1 MEKLIK
7 IAIVTPVYPPYRGGM
22 GSAASQDAEMLRA
35 DGGFE
40 VEVFTP
46 KYKDSEKLKAESTKR
61 EIAKGVSQLKPF
73 YQWGNAAVLLDLLR
87 VLKGFDIIHLHYPFF
102 GSDIITAFAAK
113 LYKVPLIITCHMRPK
128 ASGFLGFTFKVYRL
142 VLERFIFGSA
152 RGVLVSSLDYA
163 KAHNINHLQL
173 IDFPFAVDTDRFTPA
188 RSYSPPT
195 MVESEGAP
203 ESGDLKGGHI
213 LFVGGLDNAHYFK
226 GVDVLLR
233 SCAKLTSSWRLTIVG
248 DGDCRFVFEAL
259 SKELAID
266 DRVMF
271 AGSVPFDDLPKI
283 YQSADIH
290 VLPSVD
296 QSEAFGLVTLE
307 AMATGIPSVVS
318 NLPGVRSVI
327 EPEVSG
333 LLVEPGSIESL
344 TIALDRLLAD
354 EKLRKKMGEKARKRS
369 EDQYYQAKRTV
380 RLINIYKNVIK
391 AL

>member
-22 GSAASQDAEMLRA
+22 GSAAAQDAEILQA
-35 DGGFE
+35 DTRFE
-40 VEVFTP
+40 VDVFTP
-46 KYKDSEKLKAESTKR
+46 EYKNSEKLKAESGKR
-61 EIAKGVSQLKPF
+61 EITKGENQLKPF
-73 YQWGNAAVLLDLLR
+73 YQWGNAAVLTDLLK
-87 VLKGFDIIHLHYPFF
+87 VLRSFDIIHLHYPFF

-128 ASGFLGFTFKVYRL
+128 ASGFLGFTFRVYRL
-142 VLERFIFGSA
+142 VLERFIFGTA

-173 IDFPFAVDTDRFTPA
+173 IDFPFAVDTDRFTPI
-188 RSYSPPT
+188 RSLDIPPF
-195 MVESEGAP
+195 M
-203 ESGDLKGGHI
+203 GGKRGEI
-213 LFVGGLDNAHYFK
+213 IFVGGLDDAHYFK
-226 GVDVLLR
+226 GVDILLR
-233 SCAKLTSSWRLTIVG
+233 SCAKLSSSWRLTIVG

-259 SKELAID
+259 AKELGID
-266 DRVMF
+266 DRVTF

-290 VLPSVD
+290 VLPSID

-327 EPEVSG
+327 EPEVTG

-344 TIALDRLLAD
+344 VIALDRLLTD
-354 EKLRKKMGEKARKRS
+354 EKLRKTMGEKARKRS
-369 EDQYYQAKRTV
+369 EDQYSQAKRTV